1 MKPLT
6 AEIKYN
12 NLILSNSV
20 IRVKKIISRGNI
32 AKEHAGSDKR
42 FENETL
48 CFDQLPLKI
57 QKCSLFLCELNT
69 NSGSESRSEH
79 ATSM

>member
-1 MKPLT
+1 M
-6 AEIKYN
+6 
-12 NLILSNSV
+12 
-20 IRVKKIISRGNI
+20 
-32 AKEHAGSDKR
+32 AKEHAGSDKS